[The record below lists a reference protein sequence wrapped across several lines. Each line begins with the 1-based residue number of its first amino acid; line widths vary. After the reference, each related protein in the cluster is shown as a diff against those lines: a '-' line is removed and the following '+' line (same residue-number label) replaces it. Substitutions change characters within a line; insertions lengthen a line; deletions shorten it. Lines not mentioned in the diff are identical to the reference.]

1 MAVLG
6 LAKAR
11 SANHAN
17 VILLD
22 LLFLN
27 ELTQDYIK
35 VNLKYRV
42 EVITSLA
49 SERIVKS
56 LEDK

>member
-1 MAVLG
+1 MG

>member
-1 MAVLG
+1 VAVLG